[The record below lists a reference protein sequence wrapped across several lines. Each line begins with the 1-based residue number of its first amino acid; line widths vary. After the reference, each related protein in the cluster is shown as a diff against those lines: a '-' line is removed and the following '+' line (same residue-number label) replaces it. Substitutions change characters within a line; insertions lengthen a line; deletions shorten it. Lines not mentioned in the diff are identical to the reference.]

1 MKEQLIAYETAIL
14 AKEKGFDIL
23 IQHTVD
29 GKNRVYYLESGE
41 ISKMIDTNM
50 IENWNDDNKFP
61 LVCSAPT
68 QSLLQRW
75 LREVHNIHVCTYW
88 DYSYSNERDLY
99 YTEIRYKDD
108 LGFRVDKFVKDN
120 NFRSYEESLEIGL
133 QEGLKLIK

>member
-14 AKEKGFDIL
+14 AKEKNLPQDDFYFEDYDCRIPYYGLDNVL
-23 IQHTVD
+23 
-29 GKNRVYYLESGE
+29 GKGDEDKFGQCKA
-41 ISKMIDTNM
+41 ISQN
-50 IENWNDDNKFP
+50 
-61 LVCSAPT
+61 
-68 QSLLQRW
+68 LLQKW
-75 LREVHNIHVCTYW
+75 LREVHNIHVCVYW

-120 NFRSYEESLEIGL
+120 NFRNYEEALEIGL